1 MKKDTAGNVLIFF
14 FLLTSANEAVP
25 HGGWKDRD
33 VSLCV
38 CLLTYYAFCVNKK
51 LEITNR
57 RDALIE

>member
-1 MKKDTAGNVLIFF
+1 MKKDTAGNVLINIFF

-38 CLLTYYAFCVNKK
+38 YLLT
-51 LEITNR
+51 
-57 RDALIE
+57 